1 MSIPLV
7 RPIEKKD
14 IENVAKCERAIF
26 SDASSQAA
34 IETLFDM
41 GASGVLAETNGE
53 ICGYAY
59 CADAAGDAELLRI
72 AVMPDFRRRGTGAL
86 LLSEM
91 HAALKEKGIARVFL
105 EVRESNVSARA
116 LYMSFGYRE
125 DGKRRNFYSDPKED
139 AVLMSKDV

>member
-1 MSIPLV
+1 MSMPLV
-7 RPIEKKD
+7 RPMEKKD
-14 IENVAKCERAIF
+14 IKNVAKCESAIF

-41 GASGVLAETNGE
+41 GAVGVLAEMDGE

-72 AVMPDFRRRGTGAL
+72 AVMPGFRRQGTGAA

-91 HAALKEKGIARVFL
+91 HAVLKK
-105 EVRESNVSARA
+105 
-116 LYMSFGYRE
+116 
-125 DGKRRNFYSDPKED
+125 
-139 AVLMSKDV
+139 